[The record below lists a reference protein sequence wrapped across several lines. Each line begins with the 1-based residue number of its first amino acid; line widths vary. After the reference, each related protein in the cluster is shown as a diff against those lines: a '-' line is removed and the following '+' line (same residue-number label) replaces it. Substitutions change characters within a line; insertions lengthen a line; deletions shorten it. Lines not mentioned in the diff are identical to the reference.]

1 MTGGTVSK
9 SIGPKHAGMLCHPVG
24 LLLLLPL
31 ALVAHD
37 DNVDYDER
45 SLSTKT
51 LFAEREAKAV
61 AEPFRGITANGDI
74 PPGLFSIKPTGVTTA
89 PLVAAA
95 SAFIATLTP
104 EQKLHT
110 VFGVDSPEWRRW
122 CNVDNGIYTRQG
134 VSLRSMNPAQVAAA
148 RQLLLATLGAK
159 GVALTD
165 AIRHTDETLAEL
177 NHDRLAYGEDL
188 YYFTVMG
195 LPSPSKPWGWQID
208 GHHLVI
214 NTFVLG
220 DQVVMTP
227 TFLGGEPVHTR
238 TGMYAG
244 NVILQDEQ
252 NQGLALMQ
260 QFTPEQRA
268 TATITAAKL
277 RSSNQAEAFKDNVVI
292 PYAGLPV
299 KIFTPAQR
307 ERLVTLIRLFIDN
320 QEEGHARVR
329 LEEIAEHLDET
340 WFAWIGGSSDDS
352 VFYYRIHSPVV
363 MIEFDHQIPVG
374 TQMINTPG
382 KVTRDHIHVVIR
394 TPSGNDY
401 GKDLLRQHLASQPH

>member
-1 MTGGTVSK
+1 MRLH
-9 SIGPKHAGMLCHPVG
+9 HAGLF
-24 LLLLLPL
+24 LLLPL
-31 ALVAHD
+31 ALAAHD
-37 DNVDYDER
+37 DNEDYNEQMLR
-45 SLSTKT
+45 TKSV
-51 LFAEREAKAV
+51 FAEREAKAV
-61 AEPFRGITANGDI
+61 AEPFKGITANGAI
-74 PPGLFSIKPTGVTTA
+74 PAGLFSIKPTGVTTA

-95 SAFIATLTP
+95 QAFIATLTP

-134 VSLRSMNPAQVAAA
+134 VSLRSMNDAQRAAA
-148 RQLLLATLGAK
+148 RTLMQATLSARGL
-159 GVALTD
+159 ALAD

-195 LPSPSKPWGWQID
+195 LPSTTKPWGWQID

-214 NTFVLG
+214 NSFVLG

-227 TFLGGEPVHTR
+227 AFLGGEPVHTK
-238 TGMYAG
+238 TGKYAG

-268 TATITAAKL
+268 TATISAEKIHAENK
-277 RSSNQAEAFKDNVVI
+277 AEAFKDNAVI
-292 PYAGLPV
+292 PYVGLPV
-299 KIFTPAQR
+299 KHFTPAQR
-307 ERLVTLIRLFIDN
+307 EQLVALIGLFINN
-320 QEEGHARVR
+320 QEEGHAKVR
-329 LEEIAEHLDET
+329 MEEIAAHLGET
-340 WFAWIGGSSDDS
+340 FFAWIGGTSDDA

-363 MIEFDHQIPVG
+363 MIEFDHQGPVG
-374 TQMINTPG
+374 TQMINPPG
-382 KVTRDHIHVVIR
+382 KVTREHIHVVIR
-394 TPSGNDY
+394 TPNGNDY
-401 GKDLLRQHLASQPH
+401 GQDLLRQHLASQPH

>member
-1 MTGGTVSK
+1 MPYLTNQMK
-9 SIGPKHAGMLCHPVG
+9 PHAA
-24 LLLLLPL
+24 LLLLPL
-31 ALVAHD
+31 LPLTLLAHD
-37 DNVDYDER
+37 DKVDYDEQ
-45 SLSTKT
+45 T
-51 LFAEREAKAV
+51 LDVKSMVAEREASAV
-61 AEPFRGITANGDI
+61 AEPFKGITTNGEI
-74 PPGLFSIKPTGVTTA
+74 PAGLFSVKPTGVTTA

-95 SAFIATLTP
+95 AAFIATLTP

-110 VFGVDSPEWRRW
+110 VFGVGSPEWRRW
-122 CNVDNGIYTRQG
+122 CNVDNGIYVRQG
-134 VSLRSMNPAQVAAA
+134 TSLRAMNPDQLAAA
-148 RQLLLATLGAK
+148 RQLLQATLSAK
-159 GVALTD
+159 GLALAD

-195 LPSPSKPWGWQID
+195 LPSPTKPWGWQID

-214 NTFVLG
+214 NAFVLG

-238 TGMYAG
+238 TGKYAG

-252 NQGLALMQ
+252 NQGLALLQ

-268 TATITAAKL
+268 AATLTPAKL

-292 PYAGLPV
+292 PYAGLPG
-299 KIFTPAQR
+299 KAFTPAQR
-307 ERLVTLIRLFIDN
+307 ERLVALIRLFIDN

-329 LEEIAEHLDET
+329 MEEITARLDDT
-340 WFAWIGGSSDDS
+340 WFAWIGGADDDA

-363 MIEFDHQIPVG
+363 LIEFDHQAPVG
-374 TQMINTPG
+374 TRMINEPG
-382 KVTRDHIHVVIR
+382 KVTREHIHVVIR
-394 TPSGNDY
+394 TPNGNDY

>member
-1 MTGGTVSK
+1 MRLH
-9 SIGPKHAGMLCHPVG
+9 PAGLF
-24 LLLLLPL
+24 LLLPI
-31 ALVAHD
+31 ALSAQED
-37 DNVDYDER
+37 KVDYDDR
-45 SLSTKT
+45 SLGAKT
-51 LFAEREAKAV
+51 AFAEREAKAV
-61 AEPFRGITANGDI
+61 AEPFKGVTANGEVQA
-74 PPGLFSIKPTGVTTA
+74 GLFGLKSTGVTTA

-95 SAFIATLTP
+95 TAFIASLTP

-134 VSLRSMNPAQVAAA
+134 VSLRSMNPAQVKAA
-148 RQLLLATLGAK
+148 RLLLLATLSAK
-159 GVALTD
+159 GMALMD

-195 LPSPSKPWGWQID
+195 LPSPTKPWGWQID

-220 DQVVMTP
+220 DQMVMTP
-227 TFLGGEPVHTR
+227 TFLGGEPIHTKA
-238 TGMYAG
+238 GKYAG

-268 TATITAAKL
+268 TATITTAKL
-277 RSSNQAEAFKDNVVI
+277 HSDNLAEAFKDNVVI

-299 KIFTPAQR
+299 KTFTPAQR
-307 ERLVTLIRLFIDN
+307 ERLVALIKLFIDN

-329 LEEIAEHLDET
+329 LEEIAAHLDET
-340 WFAWIGGSSDDS
+340 WFAWTGGSSDDAL
-352 VFYYRIHSPVV
+352 FYYRIHSPVV
-363 MIEFDHQIPVG
+363 LIEFDHQTPVG
-374 TQMINTPG
+374 SRMINTPN

-394 TPSGNDY
+394 TPNGNDY

>member
-1 MTGGTVSK
+1 MRLH
-9 SIGPKHAGMLCHPVG
+9 HAGLF
-24 LLLLLPL
+24 LLLPL
-31 ALVAHD
+31 ALAAHD
-37 DNVDYDER
+37 DNEDYNEQMLR
-45 SLSTKT
+45 TKSV
-51 LFAEREAKAV
+51 FAEREAKAV
-61 AEPFRGITANGDI
+61 AEPFKGITANGAI
-74 PPGLFSIKPTGVTTA
+74 PAGLFSIKPTGVTTA

-95 SAFIATLTP
+95 QAFIATLTP

-134 VSLRSMNPAQVAAA
+134 VSLRSMNDAQRAAA
-148 RQLLLATLGAK
+148 RTLMQATLSARGL
-159 GVALTD
+159 ALAD

-195 LPSPSKPWGWQID
+195 LPSTTKPWGWQID

-214 NTFVLG
+214 NSFVLG

-227 TFLGGEPVHTR
+227 AFLGGEPVHTK
-238 TGMYAG
+238 TGKYAG

-260 QFTPEQRA
+260 QFTTAQRA
-268 TATITAAKL
+268 TATITAEKIH
-277 RSSNQAEAFKDNVVI
+277 SDNQAEAFKDNAII

-299 KIFTPAQR
+299 KQFTPAQR
-307 ERLVTLIRLFIDN
+307 EQLVALIGLFINN
-320 QEEGHARVR
+320 QEEGHAKVR
-329 LEEIAEHLDET
+329 LEEIAAHLDET
-340 WFAWIGGSSDDS
+340 FFAWIGGTSDDA

-363 MIEFDHQIPVG
+363 MIEFDHQGPVG
-374 TQMINTPG
+374 TQMINPPG
-382 KVTRDHIHVVIR
+382 KVTREHIHVVIR
-394 TPSGNDY
+394 TPNGNDY
-401 GKDLLRQHLASQPH
+401 GQDLLRQHLASQPH

>member
-1 MTGGTVSK
+1 MSF
-9 SIGPKHAGMLCHPVG
+9 HPAA
-24 LLLLLPL
+24 LFLLLPV
-31 ALVAHD
+31 ALQAQAD
-37 DNVDYDER
+37 KVDYDAR
-45 SLSTKT
+45 FLAAKT
-51 LFAEREAKAV
+51 VFAEREAQAV
-61 AEPFRGITANGDI
+61 AEPFKGITTNGNV
-74 PPGLFSIKPTGVTTA
+74 PPGLFNLKPTGVTTA

-95 SAFIATLTP
+95 AAFIATLTP

-134 VSLRSMNPAQVAAA
+134 VSLRSMNAAQLAAA
-148 RQLLLATLGAK
+148 RRLLLATLSAK
-159 GVALTD
+159 GLALMD
-165 AIRHTDETLAEL
+165 AIRRTDETLAEL

-188 YYFTVMG
+188 YYFTIMG
-195 LPSPSKPWGWQID
+195 LPSPTEPWGWQID

-220 DQVVMTP
+220 DQMVMTP
-227 TFLGGEPVHTR
+227 TFLGGEPVHT
-238 TGMYAG
+238 TSGKYAG

-277 RSSNQAEAFKDNVVI
+277 HADNQAEAFKDNAVI

-299 KIFTPAQR
+299 TAFTPAQR
-307 ERLVTLIRLFIDN
+307 ERLAALIRLFIDN

-329 LEEIAEHLDET
+329 LEEIAAHLDET
-340 WFAWIGGSSDDS
+340 WFAWIGGTSDDA

-363 MIEFDHQIPVG
+363 LIEFDHQTPVG
-374 TQMINTPG
+374 TRMINAPG

-394 TPSGNDY
+394 TPNGNDY